1 MIQAISQ
8 SMDYGKSIKPVSTEI
23 RCAASETMILS
34 PAALTGSYREK
45 VDISNI
51 SSMTNQENTPERFAP
66 LQDKPL
72 PKSFDN
78 YTLQDNKTGFQYTVK
93 AGNNGALAMF
103 SDDMDYASQK
113 LLQERD
119 VKIPT
124 PSLGSKSNINS
135 SEEFQLFN
143 TFHKY

>member
-1 MIQAISQ
+1 MLQGISQ
-8 SMDYGKSIKPVSTEI
+8 SMDYGKSIKPLSTEI
-23 RCAASETMILS
+23 RCTASETMLLS

-51 SSMTNQENTPERFAP
+51 SSMANQENTPERFAP

-78 YTLQDNKTGFQYTVK
+78 YTLDDKKTGFQYTVK

-113 LLQERD
+113 LLQEREI
-119 VKIPT
+119 KIPA
-124 PSLGSKSNINS
+124 PSMGMKNNINS
-135 SEEFQLFN
+135 TDEFQLFN
-143 TFHKY
+143 SFHRY